1 MYCAEEVESD
11 LIYVNRFSYKGSMG
25 SREDES
31 RGETGRPVRREIQ
44 GRWWLRAWPNGPPSG
59 CVVLQVKWLLV
70 GMLEVEGGR
79 NGLCDYF
86 PIIKWVE
93 GRGKEKQSFVCG
105 KEQRQSVG
113 Q

>member
-79 NGLCDYF
+79 AWLMCSPPPYPRSEAPGHEPCLTG
-86 PIIKWVE
+86 PW
-93 GRGKEKQSFVCG
+93 
-105 KEQRQSVG
+105 
-113 Q
+113 